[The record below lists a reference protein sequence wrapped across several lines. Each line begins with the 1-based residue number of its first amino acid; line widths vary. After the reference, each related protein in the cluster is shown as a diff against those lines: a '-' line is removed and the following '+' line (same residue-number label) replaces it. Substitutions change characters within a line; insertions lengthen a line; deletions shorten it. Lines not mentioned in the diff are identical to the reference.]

1 MFYRLEVFMLSN
13 KSLKLVGLVFGFM
26 LVAGCQQTPTTSAA
40 AKMQRPPV
48 VSQQPAQQR
57 QAQAEQTIITVH
69 LAQRQSESELI
80 TVNLGGDNKL
90 YALPQPI
97 LTHADMQ
104 QITPI
109 TAQDSSTYIMFEMN
123 QQGRAKLANVSSRA
137 KGHYLLISAKD
148 QLISVAQIA
157 EPITDGKLLISTSGA
172 QHTQQMLQLLR

>member
-1 MFYRLEVFMLSN
+1 M
-13 KSLKLVGLVFGFM
+13 
-26 LVAGCQQTPTTSAA
+26 
-40 AKMQRPPV
+40 
-48 VSQQPAQQR
+48 
-57 QAQAEQTIITVH
+57 
-69 LAQRQSESELI
+69 
-80 TVNLGGDNKL
+80 